1 MENFAIERVNR
12 LLHRSPKRRTLT
24 FEVILK
30 ARLKAV
36 ESPLKMLENALHF
49 TLKTLFLL
57 KVFKFLSLLFGQVE
71 KRLD

>member
-12 LLHRSPKRRTLT
+12 LLHRNPKRRTLT

-36 ESPLKMLENALHF
+36 ESPLKILENALYF
-49 TLKTLFLL
+49 TLKALFLL
-57 KVFKFLSLLFGQVE
+57 KVFKFLS
-71 KRLD
+71 